1 MYPNPLFWETAEG
14 GGWLWPHPVDATAQ
28 FDAGAGKMGAELAE
42 EQSTSPPTIMA
53 LRKIRLHDLDN
64 SNSEFLLFI
73 QGTRTIFTVSGD
85 FDEKA
90 KACAVCCQGLPVHG
104 SRELAKCLKLLLF
117 FIYIYL

>member
-28 FDAGAGKMGAELAE
+28 FDAGAGKMAAELAE
-42 EQSTSPPTIMA
+42 EHSTSPPTIMA

-73 QGTRTIFTVSGD
+73 QVLALYLQSVVTLMKKQRRVLSV
-85 FDEKA
+85 A
-90 KACAVCCQGLPVHG
+90 RACLCTAVM
-104 SRELAKCLKLLLF
+104 S
-117 FIYIYL
+117 